1 MRRQLTFSSQEAV
14 VEIEP
19 TNDRTNI
26 ESAANGIELVIGSE
40 NLSACPDPVT
50 MRVNDEWR

>member
-1 MRRQLTFSSQEAV
+1 MRKQLTFSSQEAV

-19 TNDRTNI
+19 TNDRPNI

-40 NLSACPDPVT
+40 NLGTYPDPVT
-50 MRVNDEWR
+50 IRGNDEQR